1 MGRTGFF
8 LIIFTIVISFSSLTS
23 TFGQTT
29 AETEPSQGTDIPQ
42 SAPNYPII
50 DNAGI
55 VYPREDL
62 DPFGYST
69 LGGTSG
75 LGDREDTSTLGTDT
89 RRKSNLEVNKPRE
102 PKKSGE
108 ESAGETEEQVG
119 TGFTE
124 PEPDS
129 EPQSIGYTSPARK
142 GGLYTWKDENGVV
155 HVTNDLGS
163 VPLKYQDQVI
173 KKSQD

>member
-1 MGRTGFF
+1 MGKTGLFV
-8 LIIFTIVISFSSLTS
+8 IVFTIVISFSSLRS
-23 TFGQTT
+23 AFGQTT
-29 AETEPSQGTDIPQ
+29 GETEPSQGTEITQ

-75 LGDREDTSTLGTDT
+75 LGNREDTSTLGTDT
-89 RRKSNLEVNKPRE
+89 RRKSNIEVNKPRE
-102 PKKSGE
+102 RKSLE
-108 ESAGETEEQVG
+108 EETGATEEQTE

-124 PEPDS
+124 S
-129 EPQSIGYTSPARK
+129 EPASELQSIGYTSPARK

-163 VPLKYQDQVI
+163 VPLEYQDQVI
-173 KKSQD
+173 KESQD

>member
-29 AETEPSQGTDIPQ
+29 GETEPSQGTDIPQ

-75 LGDREDTSTLGTDT
+75 LGDWEDTSTLGTDT
-89 RRKSNLEVNKPRE
+89 KRKSNIEVNKPRE
-102 PKKSGE
+102 RKTVE
-108 ESAGETEEQVG
+108 EVTGATEEQTE

-173 KKSQD
+173 KESQE

>member
-8 LIIFTIVISFSSLTS
+8 VIIFTIVISFSSLTS
-23 TFGQTT
+23 SFGQTT
-29 AETEPSQGTDIPQ
+29 GETEPSQGTDIPQ

-55 VYPREDL
+55 VYPRENL

-89 RRKSNLEVNKPRE
+89 RRKSNIEVNKPRE
-102 PKKSGE
+102 RKSVE
-108 ESAGETEEQVG
+108 EETGATEEQME

-124 PEPDS
+124 PEPAS

-163 VPLKYQDQVI
+163 VPLKYQGQVI
-173 KKSQD
+173 KESQD

>member
-1 MGRTGFF
+1 MGRTGLFVV
-8 LIIFTIVISFSSLTS
+8 IFTIVISFSSLRS
-23 TFGQTT
+23 AFGQTT
-29 AETEPSQGTDIPQ
+29 GETEPSQGTEIPQ

-55 VYPREDL
+55 VYPRENL

-75 LGDREDTSTLGTDT
+75 LGNREDTSTLGAETK
-89 RRKSNLEVNKPRE
+89 RKSNIEANKPRE
-102 PKKSGE
+102 RKNLE
-108 ESAGETEEQVG
+108 ESTGVTEEQ
-119 TGFTE
+119 TETAFTE
-124 PEPDS
+124 SEPAP
-129 EPQSIGYTSPARK
+129 EPQSVGYTSPSRK

-155 HVTNDLGS
+155 HVTNDLGA

-173 KKSQD
+173 KESQD

>member
-1 MGRTGFF
+1 MGRIGSLVIMFA
-8 LIIFTIVISFSSLTS
+8 IVISITWSEPSM
-23 TFGQTT
+23 GQTT
-29 AETEPSQGTDIPQ
+29 GETEPSQGTELPQ

-89 RRKSNLEVNKPRE
+89 RRKSNIEVNKPRE
-102 PKKSGE
+102 RKSVE
-108 ESAGETEEQVG
+108 EVTGATEEQTE

-124 PEPDS
+124 PETAS
-129 EPQSIGYTSPARK
+129 EPQSIGYTSPGRK

-173 KKSQD
+173 KESQD